1 MGSTVLPLL
10 FCCCSTCMNLY
21 LSLRAF
27 GAKVMNMKQLMK
39 ALPGMFEH
47 SDKNV
52 RAEV

>member
-1 MGSTVLPLL
+1 MLEIIY
-10 FCCCSTCMNLY
+10 CNCSLM
-21 LSLRAF
+21 LRAF

-52 RAEV
+52 RAEVSKV